1 MLIKFGEYEPSSR
14 PKKAI
19 FMCVI
24 SLYFSSFFIDHPVD
38 VIQIVF
44 FATPS
49 VIIFCEKQQSLIR
62 TLDED
67 PTTG

>member
-24 SLYFSSFFIDHPVD
+24 SLYFSSFFIDHPVGKMNN
-38 VIQIVF
+38 IVYF
-44 FATPS
+44 FGCGLQKVCLKPKNKYLS
-49 VIIFCEKQQSLIR
+49 
-62 TLDED
+62 
-67 PTTG
+67 